1 MPKNV
6 GWEAKSNHDGS
17 YTVFVNGKG
26 YHCANTYEVLRLLED
41 TGEKSEY
48 QAKQIY
54 QQALETYGGQLQ
66 TIVCMEE
73 MSELQKELC
82 KYERGED
89 NVEHIAEEIADVRIM
104 LDQMVIMHD
113 CETLV
118 EAYKSAKLAR
128 LKERLDSVVPCSAD
142 GIDYVIPKEIYDNL
156 AEETAKICDKL
167 QKR

>member
-1 MPKNV
+1 MAKNV
-6 GWEAKSNHDGS
+6 GWEAKSNHDGT
-17 YTVFVNGKG
+17 YTVLVNGKG
-26 YHCANTYEVLRLLED
+26 YQCANTHEVFRLLD
-41 TGEKSEY
+41 NAGEKSEY
-48 QAKQIY
+48 QARQIC
-54 QQALETYGGQLQ
+54 QRALETYGGQLQ
-66 TIVCMEE
+66 TFVCMEE

-113 CETLV
+113 CEMLV
-118 EAYKSAKLAR
+118 EDYKSAKLAR

-156 AEETAKICDKL
+156 SEETAKICDKL

>member
-66 TIVCMEE
+66 TFVCMEE
-73 MSELQKELC
+73 MSESGYAG
-82 KYERGED
+82 KYVGEAAARAS
-89 NVEHIAEEIADVRIM
+89 VFVRAFQYAHPVGEVFAEVKQCAYAGGEVRR
-104 LDQMVIMHD
+104 V
-113 CETLV
+113 
-118 EAYKSAKLAR
+118 R
-128 LKERLDSVVPCSAD
+128 LEFSRF
-142 GIDYVIPKEIYDNL
+142 
-156 AEETAKICDKL
+156 
-167 QKR
+167 